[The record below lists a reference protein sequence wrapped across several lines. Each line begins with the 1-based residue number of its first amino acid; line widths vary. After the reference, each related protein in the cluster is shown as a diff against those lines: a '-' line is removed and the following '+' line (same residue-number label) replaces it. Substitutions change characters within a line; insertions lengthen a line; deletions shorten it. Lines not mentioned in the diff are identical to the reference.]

1 MCELTLPASGL
12 DEYVNTIVASIV
24 ENDYLNGADIRI
36 DGTLRCP
43 DVITQAQE
51 ILTSSADA
59 SVIGEKE
66 MLT

>member
-1 MCELTLPASGL
+1 M
-12 DEYVNTIVASIV
+12 VASII
-24 ENDYLNGADIRI
+24 ENDYRNGAVIRI
-36 DGTLRCP
+36 DGTLRCAE
-43 DVITQAQE
+43 VITQAQE